1 LAERKALSWLN
12 VLSGDPCKIDR
23 SEVEEDLEAQKA
35 KTDAVTRR
43 MIELERQ
50 MRETQD
56 ELRQQSNWDK

>member
-1 LAERKALSWLN
+1 MSWLN
-12 VLSGDPCKIDR
+12 VLSGDLCTIDR